1 MTITPSPFSVNS
13 TFPPLFKPL
22 SLSLAHHTVL
32 QSFPLCPFPQI
43 WSLLCFSLTL
53 SLSQSI
59 NRSLNNNDE
68 LLSVFIQT
76 ALIIKYRQCVSRIG
90 CGRRGTR
97 RRRRR
102 SSGRRRR
109 YGKVEGE
116 VVYGYGWKLGREKKK
131 KEVKRGV
138 RKLVWLA
145 EQLLSLPSTPS
156 LAPHPSLP
164 RSALY
169 SVEMTGGKLY
179 CSEFVSI
186 GAPQRG

>member
-1 MTITPSPFSVNS
+1 MDGEGEEEEEVV
-13 TFPPLFKPL
+13 
-22 SLSLAHHTVL
+22 AG
-32 QSFPLCPFPQI
+32 
-43 WSLLCFSLTL
+43 
-53 SLSQSI
+53 
-59 NRSLNNNDE
+59 E
-68 LLSVFIQT
+68 E
-76 ALIIKYRQCVSRIG
+76 G
-90 CGRRGTR
+90 EEGM
-97 RRRRR
+97 
-102 SSGRRRR
+102 GRRRVR
-109 YGKVEGE
+109 WFMVRVENWGE
-116 VVYGYGWKLGREKKK
+116 KRRK